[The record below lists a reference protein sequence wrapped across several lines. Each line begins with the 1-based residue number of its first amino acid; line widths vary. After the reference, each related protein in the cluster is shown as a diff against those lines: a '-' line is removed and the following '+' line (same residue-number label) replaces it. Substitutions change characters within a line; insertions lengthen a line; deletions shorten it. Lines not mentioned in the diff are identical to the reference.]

1 MADGRKYEKY
11 FFEKML
17 EQHIS
22 FNFLKSKVSDLA
34 TTDET
39 NLSLMGKKQKKIAN
53 FIELLYMVLFPLII

>member
-11 FFEKML
+11 FCEKML

-34 TTDET
+34 KIDEA
-39 NLSLMGKKQKKIAN
+39 NLSLMC
-53 FIELLYMVLFPLII
+53 

>member
-1 MADGRKYEKY
+1 
-11 FFEKML
+11 ML

-34 TTDET
+34 KIYET
-39 NLSLMGKKQKKIAN
+39 NLSLMGKKTKKGAN